1 MSIIPKNT
9 LYDWFK
15 TKKKPT
21 QEQFWGWMDS
31 YWHKGELIPLN
42 QIADINAILQQTVSI
57 DAFNAHLSDDNAH
70 VLYLAKTDASNLNPD
85 NILQWKSALGV
96 GTLPSNIAT
105 VDDATQAGNVYTKIQ
120 SDDLFMAISDFVL
133 SNGKIRSDKID
144 ALGLTELISVT
155 ETSLAAFMSNNANYT
170 YEKNDMIAIPD
181 GSGNY
186 SLYIYKG
193 GTKTVAGNYIATG
206 LSNITIG
213 MVQGLQTALDA
224 KMSKPVTDG
233 SYLAKTASGVTTWQ
247 AINPTAMYLT
257 HWNNGN
263 FVASPIY
270 TDGTKMGVGTTSPT
284 EMLHLNNGRIRSK
297 ANVLDENNE
306 TLLNQITT
314 YNRKLLFTDST
325 GTKKTV
331 LTVEDLPTEFMA
343 LPSKL
348 SDTQKTN
355 WKTEMNGGWTTAT
368 MSISAILP
376 SVTPLQNADTYI
388 TLRGANL
395 NFNPANFSVKILNS
409 SGTVVADVPNSQVTL
424 VSGTELSLYFNFF
437 SLGVGNYKIRLNNGV
452 AIYDTQISILISD
465 SISQIAIGSTTWGEK
480 SYNNFDSPLQSVSG
494 GSIHFKVDA
503 NQKPLADENEILYK
517 IKALDN
523 LVFSNSENFYV
534 EINLS
539 YINITSQAP
548 SGVSVILANNADLNL
563 NDDSLAVI
571 KLRGYGGGTGAVD
584 LYGSLVSDYYNG
596 ANLNLRI
603 TKQGDQLS
611 ISFKTIN
618 PAMLPR
624 EGVYNTSIINTSDLH
639 LGFAFG
645 NKNNASAECNVNI
658 VTAYKF

>member
-1 MSIIPKNT
+1 PVI
-9 LYDWFK
+9 
-15 TKKKPT
+15 
-21 QEQFWGWMDS
+21 
-31 YWHKGELIPLN
+31 
-42 QIADINAILQQTVSI
+42 
-57 DAFNAHLSDDNAH
+57 
-70 VLYLAKTDASNLNPD
+70 
-85 NILQWKSALGV
+85 
-96 GTLPSNIAT
+96 
-105 VDDATQAGNVYTKIQ
+105 
-120 SDDLFMAISDFVL
+120 
-133 SNGKIRSDKID
+133 
-144 ALGLTELISVT
+144 
-155 ETSLAAFMSNNANYT
+155 ETTIAAFAANSANYDFQD
-170 YEKNDMIAIPD
+170 NDMIPIPN

-186 SLYIYKG
+186 TLYIFKG
-193 GTKTVAGNYIATG
+193 GDKTLVSNYFSMG
-206 LSNITIG
+206 LTNITIA
-213 MVQGLQTALDA
+213 MVQGLQAALD
-224 KMSKPVTDG
+224 SKLDKPSGAGNFFVNRSGTVS
-233 SYLAKTASGVTTWQ
+233 SYHI
-247 AINPTAMYLT
+247 INPASNYLLF
-257 HWNNGN
+257 WNGTD
-263 FVASPIY
+263 FTVSDIY
-270 TDGTKMGVGTTSPT
+270 NNAGKYGIGTTSPT
-284 EMLHLNNGRIRSK
+284 EVFHVNNGRIRSK

-306 TLLNQITT
+306 TLINQITT

-348 SDTQKTN
+348 SDTQKNN

-395 NFNPANFSVKILNS
+395 NFNPANFSVKILSS

-437 SLGVGNYKIRLNNGV
+437 ILGVGNYKIRLNNGV

-517 IKALDN
+517 IKALNN